1 MEVIGLTT
9 KINGYSGNKQ
19 SNKQSSSQKCN
30 DNGKKSSGGKHK
42 SSGKKKSSG
51 SKHKS
56 SGKKNC
62 CCEHKSSGKCYE
74 HKSNG
79 CNRDHKSS
87 GCSDNS
93 AIPSNQGDK
102 SSGKSNSEHA
112 YSILCKLS
120 LGQVIHRVTLDN
132 GKDLDKVK
140 WAGFQN
146 GNATFSAVS
155 YKTPYIVYVPLNKIT
170 SIAL

>member
-1 MEVIGLTT
+1 MST
-9 KINGYSGNKQ
+9 KSKVSGYS
-19 SNKQSSSQKCN
+19 SKQSSSKKCY
-30 DNGKKSSGGKHK
+30 DPCKKSGGSKHK

-51 SKHKS
+51 HKS
-56 SGKKNC
+56 SGKSSHQHKSSNK
-62 CCEHKSSGKCYE
+62 CCEHKSQGSSCY
-74 HKSNG
+74 
-79 CNRDHKSS
+79 DHKSS
-87 GCSDNS
+87 GCHDNS
-93 AIPSNQGDK
+93 AIPCNGGEK
-102 SSGKSNSEHA
+102 TNGKSNADYA
-112 YSILCKLS
+112 YGILCKLS

-155 YKTPYIVYVPLNKIT
+155 YKTSYIVYVPLSKIT